1 MSPTAGSHHTAPT
14 IVARPVAQMDFSSST
29 MKKMILDG
37 ECRSRNMPN
46 GQSKLAAPSLT
57 KAEWKVLYDV
67 VAVSGLHPA
76 ILSTHPDYSDMFVP
90 VIRACNSSNFR
101 LIYDC
106 PAKNLDYK
114 DLMQLC
120 ERSLTA
126 SSSRNKPVTAFT
138 PGRRVRH

>member
-14 IVARPVAQMDFSSST
+14 IIAWPVAQMDFSSST

-37 ECRSRNMPN
+37 ECRSRNTPN
-46 GQSKLAAPSLT
+46 GRSKLAAPSPT

-101 LIYDC
+101 LICDC

-126 SSSRNKPVTAFT
+126 SSSRNKPVRAFR
-138 PGRRVRH
+138 PGRGVRH